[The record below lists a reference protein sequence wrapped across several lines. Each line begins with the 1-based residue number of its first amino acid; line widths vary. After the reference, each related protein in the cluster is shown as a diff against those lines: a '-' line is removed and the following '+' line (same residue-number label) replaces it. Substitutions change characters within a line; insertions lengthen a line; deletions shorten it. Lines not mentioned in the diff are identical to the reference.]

1 MLSFGNTKR
10 SVRTD
15 PTLKVCYLHISKRRY
30 ISPSC
35 SGPAAAPPPA
45 VLATPTETVV
55 STVTVEDG
63 SVVTL
68 TAQPISFDRI
78 V

>member
-1 MLSFGNTKR
+1 MNT
-10 SVRTD
+10 SQITE
-15 PTLKVCYLHISKRRY
+15 TEHSIIISCLPARIVELQKAELQ
-30 ISPSC
+30 C
-35 SGPAAAPPPA
+35 GAAAAAPPPA

-63 SVVTL
+63 GVVTL